1 MTINWGHKITI
12 VFLAFAAFILL
23 LVYKS
28 MHTDFQLVSKEY
40 YKEELAYQQ
49 VIDGSNRANRLSS
62 AVSVQQIKDELIVQL
77 PSEMKFKNI
86 TGDIWLYCPTD
97 DKKDRKLK
105 LILDDNGRQAI
116 STKTILPAGYLI
128 KINWQ
133 ADAQTYYN
141 EQHLQIK

>member
-105 LILDDNGRQAI
+105 LILDDNGRQVI